1 MCRSLPS
8 GRFGETLTSVL
19 AAPWES
25 GRPLKR
31 HSNGRTARVAMASLS
46 TRLPVHMP
54 EQSGESGEGGPVRP
68 ELPSRTQTAVM
79 KRGDAV
85 LGVNSPKGN

>member
-1 MCRSLPS
+1 MA
-8 GRFGETLTSVL
+8 V
-19 AAPWES
+19 
-25 GRPLKR
+25 
-31 HSNGRTARVAMASLS
+31 ASLS

-54 EQSGESGEGGPVRP
+54 EQSGESGEVGPVRP

>member
-1 MCRSLPS
+1 MPVPAERAVWGNADFSARCSL
-8 GRFGETLTSVL
+8 GKWQAAQKTLERQDC
-19 AAPWES
+19 A
-25 GRPLKR
+25 
-31 HSNGRTARVAMASLS
+31 VAVASLS